1 MSGPGTVLV
10 MAKAPIA
17 GLVKTRL
24 CPPLLPS
31 QAADLAAAALLDTL
45 TAANR
50 HRTVVALH
58 GSVAAGARRHA
69 IQTALLGCTVVR
81 QRGQAFGHRLAAAHL
96 DAAVDGSGPVLQVG
110 MDTPQLTPWLLQGAF
125 DRLADPSV
133 DAVLG
138 PASDGGW
145 WALGLKSALHAQILQ
160 DVPMSRSDTGALT
173 LAALQS
179 LGLRVA
185 MLPTLTDVDTA
196 LDAEQVTRS
205 APATLF
211 AVAWR
216 QLTPHRSDVDTSSP
230 ACTSAAVELTAAAS

>member
-1 MSGPGTVLV
+1 MSAPGTVLV
-10 MAKAPIA
+10 MAKAPVA

-45 TAANR
+45 TAAKR

-58 GSVAAGARRHA
+58 GSVASGERRSA
-69 IQTALLGCTVVR
+69 IGTALLGCTVVR
-81 QRGQAFGHRLAAAHL
+81 QRGQDFGHRLAAAHL
-96 DAAVDGSGPVLQVG
+96 DAAADQSGPVLQIG
-110 MDTPQLTPWLLQGAF
+110 MDTPQLTPSLLQGAF

-138 PASDGGW
+138 PANDGGW
-145 WALGLKSALHAQILQ
+145 WALGLKSAVHAQVLQ

-185 MLPTLTDVDTA
+185 MLPIVTDVDTA
-196 LDAEQVTRS
+196 IDAEQVTHL

-216 QLTPHRSDVDTSSP
+216 QLDPQLSDVDTSCP
-230 ACTSAAVELTAAAS
+230 VRTSAAVDLTAAAS